1 MRSMPHAFLQR
12 VLVPA
17 AFIFLWSSAYIVV
30 RLGLPDMSPIASLAL
45 RFVIAAAILFIL
57 AQATGQ
63 PLAVLGSRWP
73 HFAVAGALMN
83 GLYLTTAYVALQ
95 YLPAGTMGLLAAL
108 NPMLT
113 ALLGLIILGER
124 MRLAQWLGLALGV
137 AGVVLVVGLAPVPG
151 QSVPAA
157 LLAAGGIVSF
167 AVGTIYFRRHCGPGA
182 LLTGNAVQMGAAAV
196 FCALLAAAVEP
207 LRVAWTWR
215 LVACT
220 LYLALAVSV
229 GAMGLFGYMLRSR
242 TAGVVSSNFYVI
254 PGLTAVLAWL
264 VLGETLSATAAAGF
278 VLSSVGVWL
287 AQRETPSP

>member
-1 MRSMPHAFLQR
+1 MPRAFLQR

-63 PLAVLGSRWP
+63 PLSVLGSRWP

-83 GLYLTTAYVALQ
+83 GVYLTTAYVALQ
-95 YLPAGTMGLLAAL
+95 YLSAGTMGLLAAL

-113 ALLGLIILGER
+113 ALLGLIVLGER
-124 MRLAQWLGLALGV
+124 MRLAQWLGLVLGV

-151 QSVPAA
+151 RSVSAA
-157 LLAAGGIVSF
+157 LLAAGGIVCF
-167 AVGTIYFRRHCGPGA
+167 AVGTIYFRRHCGPSA
-182 LLTGNAVQMGAAAV
+182 VLAGNTVQMAAAAV
-196 FCALLAAAVEP
+196 LCIVLATALEPFRAV
-207 LRVAWTWR
+207 WTWR
-215 LVACT
+215 LIGCVV
-220 LYLALAVSV
+220 YLALAVSV
-229 GAMGLFGYMLRSR
+229 GAMGLLSYMLRSR
-242 TAGVVSSNFYVI
+242 TAGVVSSNFYLI

-264 VLGETLSATAAAGF
+264 VLGETLTRTAAAGF

-287 AQRETPSP
+287 AQREASSS

>member
-1 MRSMPHAFLQR
+1 MPRAFLQR

-45 RFVIAAAILFIL
+45 RFVIAAAILFVL

-63 PLAVLGSRWP
+63 PLSVLGSRWP

-83 GLYLTTAYVALQ
+83 GVYLTTAYVALQ
-95 YLPAGTMGLLAAL
+95 YLSAGTMGLLAAL

-113 ALLGLIILGER
+113 ALLGLIVLGER
-124 MRLAQWLGLALGV
+124 MRLAQWLGLVLGV

-151 QSVPAA
+151 RSVSAA
-157 LLAAGGIVSF
+157 LLAVGGIVCF
-167 AVGTIYFRRHCGPGA
+167 AVGTIYFRRHCGPSA
-182 LLTGNAVQMGAAAV
+182 VLAGNTVQMAAAAV
-196 FCALLAAAVEP
+196 LCIVLATALEP
-207 LRVAWTWR
+207 LRVVWTWR
-215 LVACT
+215 LIGCVV
-220 LYLALAVSV
+220 YLALAVSV
-229 GAMGLFGYMLRSR
+229 GAMGLLSYMLRSR
-242 TAGVVSSNFYVI
+242 TAGVVSSNFYLI

-264 VLGETLSATAAAGF
+264 VLGETLTRTAAAGF

-287 AQRETPSP
+287 AQREASSS

>member
-1 MRSMPHAFLQR
+1 MPQTLIQR

-17 AFIFLWSSAYIVV
+17 GFIFLWSSAYIVV
-30 RLGLPDMSPIASLAL
+30 RMGLPDMSPLASLAL
-45 RFVIAAAILFIL
+45 RFVIATTVLFAL
-57 AQATGQ
+57 AQAMGQ
-63 PLAVLGSRWP
+63 PLGVLGSRWP

-83 GLYLTTAYVALQ
+83 GIYLATAYVALQ

-124 MRLAQWLGLALGV
+124 MRLAQWLGLGLGV
-137 AGVVLVVGLAPVPG
+137 GGVILVVGLAPVPG
-151 QSVPAA
+151 PSVMAA
-157 LLAAGGIVSF
+157 LLAVGGIICF
-167 AVGTIYFRRHCGPGA
+167 AIGTIYFRRHCGASA
-182 LLTGNAVQMGAAAV
+182 LLAGNAVQMGSATVLCAV
-196 FCALLAAAVEP
+196 LAAAFEP
-207 LRVAWTWR
+207 LQVTWTWR
-215 LVACT
+215 LIACT

-264 VLGETLSATAAAGF
+264 VLGETLTPTAVAGF
-278 VLSSVGVWL
+278 FISSIGVWL
-287 AQRETPSP
+287 AQREAPSP

>member
-1 MRSMPHAFLQR
+1 MPHAVVQR

-17 AFIFLWSSAYIVV
+17 AFILLWSSAYIVV
-30 RLGLPDMSPIASLAL
+30 RMGLPDMSPIASLAL
-45 RFVIAAAILFIL
+45 RFVIAAAVLLVL
-57 AQATGQ
+57 ARAAGQ
-63 PLAVLGSRWP
+63 PLTALGRSWP
-73 HFAVAGALMN
+73 HFAVAGTLMN
-83 GLYLTTAYVALQ
+83 GIYLATAYVALQ
-95 YLPAGTMGLLAAL
+95 YLHAGTMGLLASL

-113 ALLGLIILGER
+113 ALLGAILLGER
-124 MRLAQWLGLALGV
+124 MRVAQWLGLGLGV

-157 LLAAGGIVSF
+157 LLAVGGIVAF
-167 AVGTIYFRRHCGPGA
+167 AVGTIYFRRHCGPHA
-182 LLTGNAVQMGAAAV
+182 LLAGNAVQMGAAAV
-196 FCALLAAAVEP
+196 FCLLLGAAVEP
-207 LRVAWTWR
+207 FRVVWTWR

-229 GAMGLFGYMLRSR
+229 GAMGLFAYMLRSR

-264 VLGETLSATAAAGF
+264 ELGETLSVTAAAGF

-287 AQRETPSP
+287 AQRETPAP